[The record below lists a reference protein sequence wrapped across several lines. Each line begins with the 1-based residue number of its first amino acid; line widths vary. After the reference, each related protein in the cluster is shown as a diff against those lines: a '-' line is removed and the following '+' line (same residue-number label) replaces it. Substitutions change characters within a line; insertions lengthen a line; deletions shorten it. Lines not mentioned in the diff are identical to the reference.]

1 MADPRPDRTPSGP
14 LPALISL
21 GQSLAG
27 ASHRDTI
34 AALLASA
41 LRSLLA
47 PDSLLLVLAD
57 ADSGTR
63 RVAYAHNIRDPRADD
78 PLIERALKGPRVEG
92 SWLGSPLR
100 GAASRTIGAV
110 YATAGAGSRF
120 DDRHL
125 EMTTAALTQAA
136 IALENSRLLEL
147 LSDGK
152 REWEQTVDAVSEAF
166 CVLDR
171 DGRVL
176 RANRAFAEFA
186 RHPLTALAGRPWMS
200 LLPEDWTGPI
210 ARALAAPERGGVELV
225 AGGRLYTVTA
235 LSVADDGTCVLV
247 FADQT
252 DKKRLQEQLI
262 QSEKMSAIGQ
272 LIAGVA
278 HDLNNPLASVVGF
291 ADYLLETEQGA
302 GPHLLEPL
310 RAIQQEAM
318 RAVAIVHNLLSFAR
332 KHEGRRRGQP
342 IGPVLEA
349 TLLLL
354 KNQLMACRV
363 ESHLQVDPE
372 LPEVRLDAN
381 QMQQVFVNLISNA
394 AQAVQA
400 SGRDGNVWI
409 RVTRW
414 LDGIAV
420 TFEDD
425 GPGIGDQ
432 IADKVFEPFFTTK
445 PEGHGTGLGLSICQG
460 IVREHGGRISLAK
473 RAGGSGAALRVE
485 LPGASTPPRSEP
497 QEAVPAATGTLGI
510 LVVDDEPHI
519 LHYMRATLEA
529 WGHRV
534 AIAAD
539 GEAALMRARVEP
551 FDVIITDVR
560 MPHFGGRELYES
572 LSRERPDLAAHVIF
586 STGDIVRGDTLQF
599 LESLGRPFLHKPFSL
614 AQLRSALGA
623 ATQG

>member
-1 MADPRPDRTPSGP
+1 M
-14 LPALISL
+14 LISL
-21 GQSLAG
+21 GQGLAG

-34 AALLASA
+34 AALLATA
-41 LRSLLA
+41 LRALLA
-47 PDSLLLVLAD
+47 PDSLLLVLTD

-63 RVAYAHNIRDPRADD
+63 RVAHALNIRDPRADD
-78 PLIERALKGPRVEG
+78 PLIERALKGASVDG
-92 SWLGSPLR
+92 SWLGSPIR
-100 GAASRTIGAV
+100 GAAGRTIGAV
-110 YATAGAGSRF
+110 YAVAGGGSGF
-120 DDRHL
+120 DERHL

-136 IALENSRLLEL
+136 IALENSRLVEL

-166 CVLDR
+166 CVLGG

-176 RANRAFAEFA
+176 RANRAFGQLAQ
-186 RHPLTALAGRPWMS
+186 HPLTALAGRPWMS
-200 LLPEDWTGPI
+200 LLPEDWAGPI
-210 ARALAAPERGGVELV
+210 AQALAAPERGGVELL
-225 AGGRLYTVTA
+225 AGGRLFTVTA
-235 LSVADDGTCVLV
+235 LTVAEDGTCVLV

-291 ADYLLETEQGA
+291 ADYLLETEKDA

-310 RAIQQEAM
+310 RAIQQEAV
-318 RAVAIVHNLLSFAR
+318 RAAGIVHNLLSFAR
-332 KHEGRRRGQP
+332 KQDRRRREQR
-342 IGPVLEA
+342 IGPVIEA
-349 TLLLL
+349 TLFLLR
-354 KNQLMACRV
+354 NQLMACRV
-363 ESHLQVDPE
+363 DSHLHIDPE
-372 LPEVRLDAN
+372 LPDVRMDAN
-381 QMQQVFVNLISNA
+381 QVQQVFVNLINNA
-394 AQAVQA
+394 AQAVQGTA
-400 SGRDGNVWI
+400 RAGNIWI

-425 GPGIGDQ
+425 GPGIADQ

-445 PEGHGTGLGLSICQG
+445 PEGQGTGLGLSICQG
-460 IVREHGGRISLAK
+460 IVREHGGRITLSK
-473 RAGGSGAALRVE
+473 RAGGGAALRVE
-485 LPGASTPPRSEP
+485 LPGASTPPRVESQEP
-497 QEAVPAATGTLGI
+497 ATGTLGI

-519 LHYMRATLEA
+519 LHYLRATLEA

-534 AIAAD
+534 AVAAD
-539 GEAALMRARVEP
+539 GETALVRARGES

-560 MPHFGGRELYES
+560 MPRFGGREFYES
-572 LSRERPDLAAHVIF
+572 LNRERPELAAHVIF
-586 STGDIVRGDTLQF
+586 STGDTVRGDTLQF
-599 LESLGRPFLHKPFSL
+599 LESLGRPFLQKPFSL